1 MKKTFVISVLFVAV
15 LDQIS
20 KYLIKTSM
28 KLFDSI
34 VIIPDIFRITYIEN
48 TGISFGLLGGAE
60 NPVKRWVLVAVVS
73 IATIMITVY
82 WILNMKN
89 SFLFNLSCGLIV
101 GGAIGN
107 LIDRILKGSVTD
119 FIEVGYRELTWPVF
133 NIADTFVSIGVFLF
147 VIYYLFFEGKKD
159 ASSTL

>member
-1 MKKTFVISVLFVAV
+1 MKKTFVIGMLFVAI
-15 LDQIS
+15 LDQIT
-20 KYLIKTSM
+20 KYLIRTSM
-28 KLFDSI
+28 KIFDSI
-34 VIIPDIFRITYIEN
+34 IIIPDIFKITYIEN

-60 NPVKRWVLVAVVS
+60 NPVKRWALVAFVS
-73 IATIMITVY
+73 VAAIMITVY

-119 FIEVGYRELTWPVF
+119 FIEVGYKELTWPVF

-147 VIYYLFFEGKKD
+147 IIYFAFFEGKKD
-159 ASSTL
+159 ASNTV